1 MEDVWK
7 LGHVQ
12 VFTDEKWSP
21 GDIVIMT
28 KFITA
33 KLELSLWAGSV
44 FCVLLSL
51 SWSLTVT
58 CEVGKIIIVS
68 MFPVGRPGFR
78 QLCQQSDVA
87 VRLAEVQMR
96 TDWLQTL
103 RPLSLVCFLS
113 KLSLHWPG

>member
-44 FCVLLSL
+44 FCFLYP
-51 SWSLTVT
+51 
-58 CEVGKIIIVS
+58 GVS
-68 MFPVGRPGFR
+68 
-78 QLCQQSDVA
+78 Q
-87 VRLAEVQMR
+87 
-96 TDWLQTL
+96 
-103 RPLSLVCFLS
+103 
-113 KLSLHWPG
+113 

>member
-113 KLSLHWPG
+113 